1 MAASVMERF
10 WCHFK
15 HKTGNV
21 IGMIHLRATP
31 GTPRS
36 SYSVNEII
44 DIACREAKIY
54 KEAELDGVM
63 IENMHDIPY
72 LHTSQVGP
80 EVTSV
85 MSVVCR
91 EVKKIF
97 SHGPVGVQV
106 LAGANKEALA
116 VAKAAGLQFIRAEGF
131 VFSHVADEGMMN
143 ACAGDLLR
151 YRRAINAE
159 DIMVFTDVKKKH
171 SAHAITADVD
181 VVNTAHAAEFFLS
194 DGVVVTGGATG
205 QAANVADVKAVLG
218 GVTIPVLVGSGVSS
232 DNYHLYR
239 QAHALIVGSDFKYS
253 GHWHEEIDPDRVK
266 AFMEKIKQVRHIP
279 VESTM
284 IM

>member
-1 MAASVMERF
+1 MASSVLERF

-21 IGMIHLRATP
+21 IGMIHLKATP
-31 GTPRS
+31 GSPRS
-36 SYSVNEII
+36 SHTVNEIVQ
-44 DIACREAKIY
+44 IACREAQLY
-54 KEAELDGVM
+54 KEADLDGIMV
-63 IENMHDIPY
+63 ENMHDVPY

-97 SHGPVGVQV
+97 PNKPVGVQV
-106 LAGANKEALA
+106 LAGANREALA

-131 VFSHVADEGMMN
+131 VFSHVADEGLMN
-143 ACAGDLLR
+143 ACAGNIMR
-151 YRRAINAE
+151 YRRQIDAQ
-159 DIMVFTDVKKKH
+159 DIMIFTDIKKKH

-181 VVNTAHAAEFFLS
+181 IVNTAHAAEFFLS

-205 QAANVADVKAVLG
+205 QAASVAEVKAVLG
-218 GVTIPVLVGSGVSS
+218 GITIPVLVGSGVTSE
-232 DNYHLYR
+232 NYHLYR

-253 GHWHEEIDPDRVK
+253 GQWQEDIDPARLKV
-266 AFMEKIKQVRHIP
+266 FMEEVKKVRHIP